1 MDRETLGPYLLLEEI
16 GAGGMGTVYL
26 AKHRDTH
33 ELAAVKVLPATLARE
48 EGFVMR
54 FTREAEMLRALTNPH
69 VVRLLDSGVDDETYY
84 FVMEYVDGENLAD
97 CLGREHRLPWERAF
111 EIGIQ
116 LCSALKAAHDA
127 GIVHRDL
134 KPSNVLLAKNG
145 SVKLTDFGVA
155 QLFASE
161 RLTITGGVIG
171 TAEYMSPEQA
181 QGQRAT
187 KRSDLYSL
195 GALLYVML
203 TGRPPFTGQTA
214 MDVMHKQRF
223 AQFDLPSRYVLGLPA
238 GVDAVLTSL
247 LEKQPDKRPPDAF
260 VASRQFQE
268 VLRRRQTSL
277 ATSDLETLAE
287 THSEIQPS
295 ADLPG
300 AATFMRDLVRSE
312 VARSADPSPL
322 QRVFN
327 NTFVLVGLLI
337 GLIGFVWWMA
347 TPRQTP
353 EGRLAEAQRILKEPG
368 GPEWIRARNEL
379 LTPLIA
385 DEFLSQFPMEKRRE
399 WADAVEPL
407 LKEIDIYE
415 LEQTLIAP
423 RRRERKAT
431 APSEPVRQLTEIR
444 RLWNAGELAAAGSRL
459 DALLMILRVGDASG
473 PELGLAERW
482 QEQLNDDLQQLADQR
497 REYVR
502 GVLEQARNLPPRDA
516 AIARKLFE
524 SVLLLYADDPAL
536 ASEVAEVRRWIEGS
550 SQP

>member
-97 CLGREHRLPWERAF
+97 CMGREHRLPWERAF
-111 EIGIQ
+111 EIGVQ

-145 SVKLTDFGVA
+145 DVKLTDFGVA

-223 AQFDLPSRYVLGLPA
+223 GQFDLPSRYVLGLPA

-247 LEKQPDKRPPDAF
+247 LEKSPDKRPPDAF
-260 VASRQFQE
+260 VTSRQLQD
-268 VLRRRQTSL
+268 VLRRHQTSV
-277 ATSDLETLAE
+277 ATGDQETRAE
-287 THSEIQPS
+287 NRTEVQPS
-295 ADLPG
+295 PDLPG

-322 QRVFN
+322 QQVFN
-327 NTFVLVGLLI
+327 NTFVLVGLLV
-337 GLIGFVWWMA
+337 GLIAFVWWMA

-353 EGRLAEAQRILKEPG
+353 EWRLAEAQRILKEPA
-368 GPEWIRARNEL
+368 GPEWTRARNEL
-379 LTPLIA
+379 LLPLIS
-385 DEFLSQFPMEKRRE
+385 DEFLSPFPMEKRRE
-399 WADAVEPL
+399 WADAVETL
-407 LKEIDIYE
+407 LKEVDIYE
-415 LEQTLIAP
+415 LEQALIAP
-423 RRRERKAT
+423 RRRERKGAVPT
-431 APSEPVRQLTEIR
+431 EPVRQLAEIR
-444 RLWNAGELAAAGSRL
+444 RLWNAGDLAVASSRL
-459 DALLMILRVGDASG
+459 DVLLVILRLGNATG

-502 GVLEQARNLPPRDA
+502 SVLEQARNIHPRDA
-516 AIARKLFE
+516 AMTRKLCE
-524 SVLLLYADDPAL
+524 SVISLYADAPAL
-536 ASEVAEVRRWIEGS
+536 AIEVTEARRLIDGG